1 MPERFDFNYWPPR
14 PVEQPAIT
22 PAQSSLDEEICYDLL
37 LVQDDD
43 RRQAVYATGDWADIQ
58 DFWLEAVKPPRA
70 KDVEAE
76 TIVQP
81 FSNEPQSGF
90 KLLNR
95 RYLRTSAFAFRR
107 TSEEV
112 ARLDGEMHRESP
124 LFQLVKDEFDA
135 NVDPETAAENFLS
148 EFVFNRRDARFLP
161 HQLLIARRALVTM
174 YDEVPR
180 EDINPWPADI
190 GNDAE
195 LIIAKV
201 ALRWHENFLENS
213 LK

>member
-1 MPERFDFNYWPPR
+1 MPERFDFSYWPPR
-14 PVEQPAIT
+14 SIDQPPIT
-22 PAQSSLDEEICYDLL
+22 PAQSAPDEEICYDLL
-37 LVQDDD
+37 VVQDND
-43 RRQAVYATGDWADIQ
+43 RRRAVYATGDWVDIQ
-58 DFWLEAVKPPRA
+58 DFWIEAIKEPRSN
-70 KDVEAE
+70 DVEAQ
-76 TIVQP
+76 TVLNP
-81 FSNEPQSGF
+81 PDTEPRSGL

-95 RYLRTSAFAFRR
+95 RYLRTSSFAFRR

-124 LFQLVKDEFDA
+124 LFQLVKDEIDA
-135 NVDPETAAENFLS
+135 NADPETAAESFLS
-148 EFVFNRRDARFLP
+148 EFVFNRRDDRFLP
-161 HQLLIARRALVTM
+161 QQLLIARRALVTM

-201 ALRWHENFLENS
+201 ALRWHENFLENT